1 MTPAPPINI
10 IMIQDII
17 STLKDSYKRNW
28 ITPRDGNISFK
39 SSGSNNFFITPSGLR
54 KQDLKEADFIEL
66 EINNGGWIQL
76 NNFNL
81 KPSGEIELHYELL
94 KCVNKDI
101 CVVHLHPTHIIAAMH
116 KGIDL
121 SNLSVDFPELSRYTK
136 IAKNTEIVPPLS
148 KTLATQCKS
157 NLIFDSNKNE
167 FQNNIV
173 GIPNHG
179 IVAIGSDVYD
189 AYEHVERLEHI
200 ASIVLL
206 SRK

>member
-1 MTPAPPINI
+1 
-10 IMIQDII
+10 MIQDII

-28 ITPRDGNISFK
+28 ITPRDGNISYK
-39 SSGSNNFFITPSGLR
+39 PSGSNNFFITPSGLR
-54 KQDLKEADFIEL
+54 KQDLKEADFIEI
-66 EINNGGWIQL
+66 EINNEGWNQL

-116 KGIDL
+116 KDIDL
-121 SNLSVDFPELSRYTK
+121 STLSADFPELSRYTK
-136 IAKNTEIVPPLS
+136 IAQNTEIVPPLS

>member
-1 MTPAPPINI
+1 
-10 IMIQDII
+10 MIKDII
-17 STLKDSYKRNW
+17 SVLKESYNRRW

-39 SSGSNNFFITPSGLR
+39 TSGTNNFFITPSGLR
-54 KQDLKEADFIEL
+54 KQDLKESDFIKV
-66 EINNGGWIQL
+66 EINNDRCNQI
-76 NNFNL
+76 NNFKL
-81 KPSGEIELHYELL
+81 KPSGEIELHYQLL
-94 KCVNKDI
+94 KSVSKDI
-101 CVVHLHPTHIIAAMH
+101 CVVHLHPTFTIAAMY

-121 SNLSVDFPELSRYTK
+121 STLSLDFPELSRYTK
-136 IAKNTEIVPPLS
+136 IAKNTENVPPLS
-148 KTLATQCKS
+148 KNLALQCKS
-157 NLIFDSNKNE
+157 NLMFDKTSNA

-189 AYEHVERLEHI
+189 AFEHVERLEHI

>member
-1 MTPAPPINI
+1 
-10 IMIQDII
+10 MISDII
-17 STLKDSYKRNW
+17 SVLKESYKRNW
-28 ITPRDGNISFK
+28 ITSRDGNISYK
-39 SSGSNNFFITPSGLR
+39 ASGSNNFFITPSGQR
-54 KQDLKEADFIEL
+54 KQNLTESDFIEI
-66 EINNGGWIQL
+66 EINNNGWSQQ
-76 NNFNL
+76 NNFDF

-101 CVVHLHPTHIIAAMH
+101 CVIHLHPTHIIAAMH

-121 SNLSVDFPELSRYTK
+121 STLSADFPELSRYTK
-136 IAKNTEIVPPLS
+136 VAKNTEIVPPLS
-148 KTLATQCKS
+148 KALATQCKS
-157 NLIFDSNKNE
+157 NLIFDSKVDE

-179 IVAIGSDVYD
+179 IVSIGADVYD
-189 AYEHVERLEHI
+189 AFEHVERLEHI